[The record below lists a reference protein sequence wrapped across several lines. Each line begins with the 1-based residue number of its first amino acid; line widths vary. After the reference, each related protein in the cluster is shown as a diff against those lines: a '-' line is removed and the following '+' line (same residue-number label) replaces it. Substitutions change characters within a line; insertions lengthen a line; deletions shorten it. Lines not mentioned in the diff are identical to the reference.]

1 MSDLEKI
8 PAAEPTE
15 PVVAEE
21 AAEPAEAEQEVVAVT
36 EEAAEPA
43 EAEEVAAEVEEATE
57 SVEAEQEE
65 AAVTE
70 EAAES
75 VEENAESV
83 EEIAEPVEEATEPAE
98 AEQEEVAVTEESAEA
113 IEAEEAAEPTEPV
126 VAEEVAAVN
135 EEAAEAIEAEQEV
148 AAVTE
153 EAAEPATEEKVEE
166 KPKDVYGLLLD
177 ELKLNSIKEL
187 ESSTVFFHKSNTYVV
202 AQMVADEKTKQD
214 LLDLLEKIKG
224 NCIAA
229 MNTSLE
235 NKEFGKAYEYAK
247 KVLEYDPKSDD
258 ALIGSFIAQL
268 KVSSLE
274 ELSKTTKLISSYKV
288 YGTLLERCSENGI
301 KKLQETYRAQV
312 DYIHGALIHAIE
324 NKMFDKADKYLKE
337 YQNAGVDDKE
347 TRVYTFFIEYKINS
361 FKDVGLCLGFQKSQS
376 FKNIEGEL
384 TADEKALIDEA
395 LLAGKKK
402 LKKMLIIGGIAI
414 GVLAILL
421 TIGLILLQMLPE
433 NTYKYRD
440 VSGGVEIY
448 EIDSYLDTLV
458 IPETLG
464 GKTVVSIGNGTTSVF
479 TSGTK
484 LKQLQLPSTVKTIK
498 DHAFEGHASLQAINL
513 GGSVKEVGAYAFK
526 GCSSLTKIN
535 VSKATKIGVEAFRGC
550 TKLATVSLGSSLESI
565 GDFAFTDCTS
575 LTKVDITLSV
585 KKIGSSAFYGCKSL
599 TIYTEYESASR
610 YWANNWNFG
619 FNGTVVWGATG
630 N

>member
-21 AAEPAEAEQEVVAVT
+21 AAEPAEAEQEEAAVT

-43 EAEEVAAEVEEATE
+43 EAEEVAAEVEEAVEPAEAEQEVVAVTEEAAE

-70 EAAES
+70 ES
-75 VEENAESV
+75 
-83 EEIAEPVEEATEPAE
+83 T
-98 AEQEEVAVTEESAEA
+98 EA
-113 IEAEEAAEPTEPV
+113 IEAEEPTEPV
-126 VAEEVAAVN
+126 VAEEIVAEA
-135 EEAAEAIEAEQEV
+135 EEAAEPAEAEQEV

-177 ELKLNSIKEL
+177 ELKLNSVKEL

-214 LLDLLEKIKG
+214 LLELLEKIKE

-312 DYIHGALIHAIE
+312 DYIHGALAHAIE

-402 LKKMLIIGGIAI
+402 LKKMLIIGGIAL

-464 GKTVVSIGNGTTSVF
+464 GKTVVSIGNGTSSVF

-585 KKIGSSAFYGCKSL
+585 KKI
-599 TIYTEYESASR
+599 
-610 YWANNWNFG
+610 
-619 FNGTVVWGATG
+619 
-630 N
+630 